1 MKTQAIEM
9 QINASPKVNNGGLFA
24 NLKYDLPAG
33 IAVFLISIP
42 LSLGIALASGAP
54 LFSGLIAG
62 IIGGLIVAPLSGSS
76 LGISAPT
83 AGLAIVVLTAIE
95 KLGFNGFLL
104 ALMVA
109 GVFQIVMGLTRAGVI
124 AYYFPSSVINGM
136 LSGIGVVLFLK
147 QIPHAMGYDRDY
159 EGDTSFFQAD
169 SYSSFS
175 ELAHMLEFSSPT
187 AIMIALISLAILM
200 LWEQPFMKK
209 YRFFQLFQGVLAA
222 ILGAVLINQGLQTF
236 YPELALSGNHL
247 VTIPVLQNPGDLLSQ
262 LHYPDFS
269 QFGNPAI
276 YLAALTLAVV
286 ASLKTLLSLEA
297 VDQMDPDKRVTP
309 ANRELIVQGIGNA
322 CSGLLGGLPL
332 AQVIVRSSIGIQ
344 SGAKTKATGVICGL
358 LLLFAVI
365 LIPTLLNKIP
375 LASLA
380 SVLLLVGYKLIRP
393 KAFKSMYKAGMYHF
407 IPFCVTI
414 LGMVFTDLLIGLII
428 GLITALFSILL
439 ENYKSA
445 FYLNESHIGNKTILR
460 LSEHVSFLN
469 KANIQKTFEQLPN
482 NSEVII
488 DATRS
493 KYIDYDVFEIIEN
506 FKIEAKR
513 KNIKLTIENL
523 RGYGVLAPV
532 ENARAPTYDTQKS
545 LTPAKVLT
553 LLKEG
558 NERFVNNLKSNR
570 NLLEQI
576 NDTRQ
581 GQFPVAIILS
591 CMDSRTSVELIFDQG
606 LGDVFS
612 ARVAGNVIN
621 DDILGSMEYACKLA
635 GSKLIVVLG
644 HSHCGA
650 IRGACEN
657 VELDHLSGL
666 LHKIK
671 PAVDA
676 VHAEESV
683 EITANNNGLVQK
695 VADKNVQLTVEQIK
709 SKSPLLD
716 AMVKSGEIGIVG
728 AMYDIETGKVKF
740 YSEEEYRSCSDS
752 GTVCGEPRVALG
764 VGCFDEDGALAEA

>member
-1 MKTQAIEM
+1 MKTQITEIPM
-9 QINASPKVNNGGLFA
+9 NSSPKTNNGSLFA
-24 NLKYDLPAG
+24 NLRYDLPAG
-33 IAVFLISIP
+33 IAVFLIAIP

-62 IIGGLIVAPLSGSS
+62 IIGGVIVAPLSGSA
-76 LGISAPT
+76 LGISGPT
-83 AGLAIVVLTAIE
+83 AGLAIIVWSAID

-104 ALMVA
+104 ALVVA
-109 GVFQIVMGLTRAGVI
+109 GIFQIIMGLSKAGII

-136 LSGIGVVLFLK
+136 LSGMGFILFLK

-159 EGDTSFFQAD
+159 EGDTSFFQTD

-175 ELAHMLEFSSPT
+175 ELVNMLDFSSPT
-187 AIMIALISLAILM
+187 AMMIALISLAIVI

-209 YRFFQLFQGVLAA
+209 QRFFQLFQGVLIA
-222 ILGAVLINQGLQTF
+222 ILVGTLINQGLQNF
-236 YPELALSGNHL
+236 YPELALAGNHL
-247 VTIPVLQNPGDLLSQ
+247 VMIPVLKNTGDLLSQ

-269 QFGNPAI
+269 QLNNPAV
-276 YLAALTLAVV
+276 YLTALTLAVV
-286 ASLKTLLSLEA
+286 ASLKTLLSVEA
-297 VDQMDPDKRVTP
+297 VDKMDPYKRVTST
-309 ANRELIVQGIGNA
+309 NRELIAQGIGNA
-322 CSGLLGGLPL
+322 CSGLIGGLPL

-344 SGAKTKATGVICGL
+344 SGAKTKATGIIYGL

-365 LIPTLLNKIP
+365 LIPVLINKIP

-380 SVLLLVGYKLIRP
+380 SVLLVVGYKLIRP
-393 KAFKSMYKAGMYHF
+393 KAFKIMYKAGMYHF

-414 LGMVFTDLLIGLII
+414 LGMIFTDLLIGLAM
-428 GLITALFSILL
+428 GLVVAMFSILL
-439 ENYKSA
+439 ENYKSG

-460 LSEHVSFLN
+460 LSEHISFLN
-469 KANIQKTFEQLPN
+469 KANIQQTLERLPDY
-482 NSEVII
+482 SEVVI

-493 KYIDYDVFEIIEN
+493 KYIDYDVYEIIEN
-506 FKIEAKR
+506 FKIEAQR
-513 KNIKLTIENL
+513 KHIKLTIENL
-523 RGYGVLAPV
+523 RGFGVLEPV
-532 ENARAPTYDTQKS
+532 ENARAPTYDAQQA
-545 LTPAKVLT
+545 LTPAKVLA

-581 GQFPVAIILS
+581 GQFPIAIILS

-650 IRGACEN
+650 IKGACAN

-676 VHAEESV
+676 VQTEESV
-683 EITANNNGLVQK
+683 EITANNNQLVQK

-709 SKSPLLD
+709 SQSALLN
-716 AMVKSGEIGIVG
+716 AMLKSGEIAIVG
-728 AMYDIETGKVKF
+728 GMYDIETGQVEF
-740 YSEEEYRSCSDS
+740 YSD
-752 GTVCGEPRVALG
+752 V
-764 VGCFDEDGALAEA
+764 

>member
-1 MKTQAIEM
+1 MKAQALET
-9 QINASPKVNNGGLFA
+9 QINDSPKADNHGLFA
-24 NLKYDLPAG
+24 NLKYDIHAG

-54 LFSGLIAG
+54 LFAGLIAG
-62 IIGGLIVAPLSGSS
+62 IVGGVIVAPLSGSS
-76 LGISAPT
+76 LGISGPS
-83 AGLAIVVLTAIE
+83 AGLAIIVLSAIE

-104 ALMVA
+104 ALVVA
-109 GVFQIVMGLTRAGVI
+109 GVFQIIMGLLKAGVI

-136 LSGIGVVLFLK
+136 LSGIGFVLFLK
-147 QIPHAMGYDRDY
+147 QIPHAIGYDRDY
-159 EGDTSFFQAD
+159 EGDTSFLQPD

-175 ELAHMLEFSSPT
+175 ELMHMFDYSSPT
-187 AIMIALISLAILM
+187 AMLIALISLAILIF
-200 LWEQPFMKK
+200 WEQPFLKK
-209 YRFFQLFQGVLAA
+209 YRFFQLFQGVLIAVIA
-222 ILGAVLINQGLQTF
+222 SVLINQGLQNF

-247 VTIPVLQNPGDLLSQ
+247 VMIPVLKNIGDLLSQ

-276 YLAALTLAVV
+276 YLAALTLAIV

-297 VDQMDPDKRVTP
+297 VDKMDPYKRVTP

-322 CSGLLGGLPL
+322 CSGLLGGLPI
-332 AQVIVRSSIGIQ
+332 AQVIVRSSTNIQ
-344 SGAKTKATGVICGL
+344 SGAVTKVSAILYGL
-358 LLLFAVI
+358 LLLSAVI
-365 LIPTLLNKIP
+365 LMPALLNKIP

-380 SVLLLVGYKLIRP
+380 SVLLLVGYRLIRP
-393 KAFKSMYKAGMYHF
+393 KMFKTMYQAGLYHF

-414 LGMVFTDLLIGLII
+414 VGMVFTDLLIGLAI
-428 GLITALFSILL
+428 GLVTALFSILL

-469 KANIQKTFEQLPN
+469 KANIQQTFEQLPDY
-482 NSEVII
+482 SEVVI

-493 KYIDYDVFEIIEN
+493 KYIDYDVYEIIEN
-506 FKIEAKR
+506 FKIEAQR
-513 KNIKLTIENL
+513 KHIKLTIENL
-523 RGYGVLAPV
+523 RGYGVLGSV
-532 ENARAPTYDTQKS
+532 ENARAPTYDTQKA
-545 LTPAKVLT
+545 LTPDKVLT

-558 NERFVNNLKSNR
+558 NDRFVNNLKSNR

-581 GQFPVAIILS
+581 GQFPIAIILS

-612 ARVAGNVIN
+612 VRVAGNVIN

-650 IRGACEN
+650 IQGACDN

-671 PAVDA
+671 PAVVA
-676 VHAEESV
+676 VQAESSEV
-683 EITANNNGLVQK
+683 MTADNGFVQK
-695 VADKNVQLTVEQIK
+695 VADKNVQLAVEQIRLK
-709 SKSPLLD
+709 STLLD
-716 AMVKSGEIGIVG
+716 AMVKNGEIGIVG
-728 AMYDIETGKVKF
+728 AMYNIETGKVKF
-740 YSEEEYRSCSDS
+740 YKEVNSIRMFNSKLHVLQSNASCLI
-752 GTVCGEPRVALG
+752 E
-764 VGCFDEDGALAEA
+764 

>member
-1 MKTQAIEM
+1 M
-9 QINASPKVNNGGLFA
+9 NNGGLFA

-33 IAVFLISIP
+33 VAVFLITIP

-62 IIGGLIVAPLSGSS
+62 IISGLVVAPLSGSS
-76 LGISAPT
+76 LGISGAT
-83 AGLAIVVLTAIE
+83 AGLAMIVWTAID

-104 ALMVA
+104 SLVIA
-109 GVFQIVMGLTRAGVI
+109 GVFQIIMGLSKAGVI
-124 AYYFPSSVINGM
+124 AYYFPSSVVNGM
-136 LSGIGVVLFLK
+136 LSGMGLILFLK
-147 QIPHAMGYDRDY
+147 QIPHAIGYDRDY
-159 EGDTSFFQAD
+159 EGDTSFIQAD
-169 SYSSFS
+169 NYSSFT

-187 AIMIALISLAILM
+187 AIMIALTSLAILF

-209 YRFFQLFQGVLAA
+209 HRFFQLFQGALIA
-222 ILGAVLINQGLQTF
+222 ILAAVLINEGLQSF

-247 VTIPVLQNPGDLLSQ
+247 VMIPVLNNAGDLLSQ
-262 LHYPDFS
+262 LHFPDFS
-269 QFGNPAI
+269 LLNNPAV
-276 YLAALTLAVV
+276 YLAALAIAVV
-286 ASLKTLLSLEA
+286 ASLKTLLSVEA
-297 VDQMDPDKRVTP
+297 VDKMDPYKRVTP
-309 ANRELIVQGIGNA
+309 TNRELIVQGIGNA
-322 CSGLLGGLPL
+322 CSGLIGGLPM
-332 AQVIVRSSIGIQ
+332 AQVVVRSSIGIQ
-344 SGAKTKATGVICGL
+344 SGARTKATGIICGV

-365 LIPTLLNKIP
+365 FIPTMINKIP

-380 SVLLLVGYKLIRP
+380 SVLLVVGYKLIRP
-393 KAFKSMYKAGMYHF
+393 KVFTTMYKAGMYHF

-414 LGMVFTDLLIGLII
+414 LGMIFTDLLIGLVI
-428 GLITALFSILL
+428 GLIFALFSILL

-445 FYLNESHIGNKTILR
+445 FYFNESHIGNKTILR
-460 LSEHVSFLN
+460 LSEHISFLN
-469 KANIQKTFEQLPN
+469 KANIQQTLEQLPDY
-482 NSEVII
+482 SEVVI

-506 FKIEAKR
+506 FKIEAQR
-513 KNIKLTIENL
+513 KHIKLTIENL
-523 RGYGVLAPV
+523 RGFGVLQPV
-532 ENARAPTYDTQKS
+532 ENARAPTYDTQQS

-576 NDTRQ
+576 NDTRK
-581 GQFPVAIILS
+581 GQFPIAIILS

-650 IRGACEN
+650 VKGACAN

-676 VHAEESV
+676 VQAEESV
-683 EITANNNGLVQK
+683 EISAGNDEIVQK

-716 AMVKSGEIGIVG
+716 AMLQSGEIGIVG
-728 AMYDIETGKVKF
+728 GMYDIETGKVKF
-740 YSEEEYRSCSDS
+740 YAD
-752 GTVCGEPRVALG
+752 V
-764 VGCFDEDGALAEA
+764 

>member
-1 MKTQAIEM
+1 MKPQTTEKPQNSNFDI
-9 QINASPKVNNGGLFA
+9 SNGSLFA

-33 IAVFLISIP
+33 LAVFLIAIP

-76 LGISAPT
+76 LGISGAT
-83 AGLAIVVLTAIE
+83 AGIAVIVWSAID

-104 ALMVA
+104 ALVVA
-109 GVFQIVMGLTRAGVI
+109 GVFQIIMGLSKAGVI

-136 LSGIGVVLFLK
+136 LSGMGFILFLK

-175 ELAHMLEFSSPT
+175 ELGHMLEFSSPT
-187 AIMIALISLAILM
+187 AAVIALISLAILI
-200 LWEQPFMKK
+200 LWEQPFIKEQ
-209 YRFFQLFQGVLAA
+209 RFFQLFQGVLIA
-222 ILGAVLINQGLQTF
+222 ILAGTLINLGLQNF
-236 YPELALSGNHL
+236 YPELALGGNHL
-247 VTIPVLQNPGDLLSQ
+247 VMIPVLNNTGDVLSQ

-269 QFGNPAI
+269 QLNNPAI
-276 YLAALTLAVV
+276 YLTALTLAVV
-286 ASLKTLLSLEA
+286 ASLKTLLSVEA
-297 VDQMDPDKRVTP
+297 VDKMDPYKRVTST
-309 ANRELIVQGIGNA
+309 NRELIAQGIGNA
-322 CSGLLGGLPL
+322 CSGLIGGLPL

-344 SGAKTKATGVICGL
+344 SGAKTKAAAIICGL

-365 LIPTLLNKIP
+365 FIPTIINKIP

-380 SVLLLVGYKLIRP
+380 SVLLVVGYKLIRP
-393 KAFKSMYKAGMYHF
+393 KVFTLMYQAGMYHF

-414 LGMVFTDLLIGLII
+414 LGMIFINLLIGLVI
-428 GLITALFSILL
+428 GLLAALFSILL
-439 ENYKSA
+439 ENYKSG

-460 LSEHVSFLN
+460 LSEHISFLN
-469 KANIQKTFEQLPN
+469 KANIQQILEQLPDY
-482 NSEVII
+482 SEVVI

-493 KYIDYDVFEIIEN
+493 KYIDYDVFEIIES

-513 KNIKLTIENL
+513 KHIKLTIVNL
-523 RGYGVLAPV
+523 RGFGVLDPI
-532 ENARAPTYDTQKS
+532 ENARAPTYDTQQA
-545 LTPAKVLT
+545 LTPAKVLA
-553 LLKEG
+553 LLQEG

-581 GQFPVAIILS
+581 GQFPIAIILS

-650 IRGACEN
+650 VKGACAH

-676 VHAEESV
+676 VQTEESV
-683 EITANNNGLVQK
+683 EITANNDQLVQK
-695 VADKNVQLTVEQIK
+695 VADKNVQLTVGQIK
-709 SKSPLLD
+709 SQSALLD
-716 AMVKSGEIGIVG
+716 AMLKSGEIAIVG
-728 AMYDIETGKVKF
+728 GMYDIETGKVKF
-740 YSEEEYRSCSDS
+740 YTQD
-752 GTVCGEPRVALG
+752 
-764 VGCFDEDGALAEA
+764 

>member
-1 MKTQAIEM
+1 MNSNSEM
-9 QINASPKVNNGGLFA
+9 DNGGLFA

-33 IAVFLISIP
+33 VAVFLITIP

-62 IIGGLIVAPLSGSS
+62 IISGLVIAPLSGSS
-76 LGISAPT
+76 LGISGAT
-83 AGLAIVVLTAIE
+83 AGLAMIVWTAID

-104 ALMVA
+104 ALVIA
-109 GVFQIVMGLTRAGVI
+109 GVFQIIMGLSKAGVI
-124 AYYFPSSVINGM
+124 AYYFPSSVVNGM
-136 LSGIGVVLFLK
+136 LSGMGLILFLK
-147 QIPHAMGYDRDY
+147 QIPHAIGYDRDY
-159 EGDTSFFQAD
+159 EGDTSFIQAD
-169 SYSSFS
+169 NYSSFT

-187 AIMIALISLAILM
+187 AIMIALTSLAILF

-209 YRFFQLFQGVLAA
+209 HRFFQLFQGALIA
-222 ILGAVLINQGLQTF
+222 ILAAVLINEGLQSF

-247 VTIPVLQNPGDLLSQ
+247 VMIPVLNNAGDLLSQ
-262 LHYPDFS
+262 LHFPDFS
-269 QFGNPAI
+269 LLNNPAV
-276 YLAALTLAVV
+276 YLAALAIAVV
-286 ASLKTLLSLEA
+286 ASLKTLLSVEA
-297 VDQMDPDKRVTP
+297 VDKMDPYKRVTP
-309 ANRELIVQGIGNA
+309 TNRELIVQGIGNA
-322 CSGLLGGLPL
+322 CSGLIGGLPM
-332 AQVIVRSSIGIQ
+332 AQVVVRSSIGIQ
-344 SGAKTKATGVICGL
+344 SGARTKATGIICGL

-365 LIPTLLNKIP
+365 FIPTMINKIP

-380 SVLLLVGYKLIRP
+380 SVLLVVGYKLIRP
-393 KAFKSMYKAGMYHF
+393 KVFTTMYKAGMYHF

-414 LGMVFTDLLIGLII
+414 LGMIFTDLLIGLVI
-428 GLITALFSILL
+428 GLISALFSILL

-445 FYLNESHIGNKTILR
+445 FYFNESHIGNKTILR
-460 LSEHVSFLN
+460 LSEHISFLN
-469 KANIQKTFEQLPN
+469 KANIQQTLEQLPDH
-482 NSEVII
+482 SEVVI

-506 FKIEAKR
+506 FKIEAQR
-513 KNIKLTIENL
+513 KHIKLTIENL
-523 RGYGVLAPV
+523 RGFGVLKPV
-532 ENARAPTYDTQKS
+532 ENARAPTYDTQQS
-545 LTPAKVLT
+545 LTPAKVLE

-576 NDTRQ
+576 NDTRK
-581 GQFPVAIILS
+581 GQFPIAIILS

-650 IRGACEN
+650 VKGACAN
-657 VELDHLSGL
+657 VELNHLSGL

-676 VHAEESV
+676 VQAEESA
-683 EITANNNGLVQK
+683 EISAGNHEHVQK

-716 AMVKSGEIGIVG
+716 AMLQSGEIGIVG
-728 AMYDIETGKVKF
+728 GMYDIETGKVKF
-740 YSEEEYRSCSDS
+740 YSD
-752 GTVCGEPRVALG
+752 V
-764 VGCFDEDGALAEA
+764 

>member
-1 MKTQAIEM
+1 MKMQATEIQM
-9 QINASPKVNNGGLFA
+9 NSSPKVNNSLLA

-33 IAVFLISIP
+33 IAVFLIAIP

-62 IIGGLIVAPLSGSS
+62 IISGIIVAPLSGSS
-76 LGISAPT
+76 LGISGAT
-83 AGLAIVVLTAIE
+83 AGIAVIVWSAID

-104 ALMVA
+104 ALAVA
-109 GVFQIVMGLTRAGVI
+109 GVFQIIMGLSKAGVI

-136 LSGIGVVLFLK
+136 LSGMGFILFLK

-159 EGDTSFFQAD
+159 EGDTSFFQSD

-175 ELAHMLEFSSPT
+175 ELTHMLEFSSPT
-187 AIMIALISLAILM
+187 AVMIALISLAILV
-200 LWEQPFMKK
+200 LWEQPFMKE
-209 YRFFQLFQGVLAA
+209 YRFFQLFQGVLIA
-222 ILGAVLINQGLQTF
+222 ILAGTLINQGLQNF
-236 YPELALSGNHL
+236 YPELALGGNHL
-247 VTIPVLQNPGDLLSQ
+247 VMIPVLKNTGDLLSQ

-269 QFGNPAI
+269 LFNNPSV
-276 YLAALTLAVV
+276 YLTALTLAVV
-286 ASLKTLLSLEA
+286 ASLKTLLSVEA
-297 VDQMDPDKRVTP
+297 VDKMDPYKRVTST
-309 ANRELIVQGIGNA
+309 NRELIVQGVGNI

-344 SGAKTKATGVICGL
+344 SGAKTKATGIICGL

-365 LIPTLLNKIP
+365 FIPTLINKIP

-380 SVLLLVGYKLIRP
+380 SVLLVVGYKLIRP
-393 KAFKSMYKAGMYHF
+393 KSFADMYKAGLYHF

-414 LGMVFTDLLIGLII
+414 LGMIFTDLLFGLGIGLVI
-428 GLITALFSILL
+428 ALFSILL
-439 ENYKSA
+439 ENYKSG
-445 FYLNESHIGNKTILR
+445 FYFNESHVGNKTILR
-460 LSEHVSFLN
+460 LSEHISFLN
-469 KANIQKTFEQLPN
+469 KANIQQTLEQLPDY
-482 NSEVII
+482 SEVVI

-506 FKIEAKR
+506 FKIEAQR
-513 KNIKLTIENL
+513 KHIKLTIENL
-523 RGYGVLAPV
+523 RGFGVLKPV
-532 ENARAPTYDTQKS
+532 ENARAPTYDTQQL
-545 LTPAKVLT
+545 LTPAKVLS

-581 GQFPVAIILS
+581 GQFPIAIILS

-650 IRGACEN
+650 IKGACAN

-671 PAVDA
+671 PAVEA

-683 EITANNNGLVQK
+683 GITDSNDELVQK
-695 VADKNVQLTVEQIK
+695 VADKNVQLTVEQIR
-709 SKSPLLD
+709 SKSHLLD
-716 AMVKSGEIGIVG
+716 AMLKSGEIGIVG
-728 AMYDIETGKVKF
+728 GMYDIETGIVRF
-740 YSEEEYRSCSDS
+740 YSDI
-752 GTVCGEPRVALG
+752 
-764 VGCFDEDGALAEA
+764 

>member
-1 MKTQAIEM
+1 MIKETQK
-9 QINASPKVNNGGLFA
+9 NDGPKVDNHGLFA
-24 NLKYDLPAG
+24 NLKYDIHAG

-54 LFSGLIAG
+54 LFAGLIAG
-62 IIGGLIVAPLSGSS
+62 IISGIVVAPLSGSA
-76 LGISAPT
+76 LGISGPT
-83 AGLAIVVLTAIE
+83 AGLAIIVLSAIE

-104 ALMVA
+104 ALVVA
-109 GVFQIVMGLTRAGVI
+109 GIFQIIMGLLKAGVI

-136 LSGIGVVLFLK
+136 LTGMGVVLFLK
-147 QIPHAMGYDRDY
+147 QIPHAIGYDRDY
-159 EGDTSFFQAD
+159 EGDTSFLQPD

-175 ELAHMLEFSSPT
+175 ELVHMFEYSSPT
-187 AIMIALISLAILM
+187 AMLVAIVSLAILI
-200 LWEQPFMKK
+200 LWEQPFLKK
-209 YRFFQLFQGVLAA
+209 YRFFQLFQGVL
-222 ILGAVLINQGLQTF
+222 IAVMAGVFINQGLQNF

-247 VTIPVLQNPGDLLSQ
+247 VMIPVLKTTGDLLSQ
-262 LHYPDFS
+262 LHYPDLS
-269 QFGNPAI
+269 QVGNPAI
-276 YLAALTLAVV
+276 YLTALTLAVV

-297 VDQMDPDKRVTP
+297 VDKMDPYKRVTP

-322 CSGLLGGLPL
+322 CSGLIGGLPM
-332 AQVIVRSSIGIQ
+332 AQVIVRSSTNIQ
-344 SGAKTKATGVICGL
+344 SGAVTKASAIVCGL
-358 LLLFAVI
+358 LLLSAVM
-365 LIPTLLNKIP
+365 LMPALLNKIP

-380 SVLLLVGYKLIRP
+380 SVLLLVGYRLIRP
-393 KAFKSMYKAGMYHF
+393 EMFKTMYKAGLYHF

-414 LGMVFTDLLIGLII
+414 VGMVFTDLLIGLAI
-428 GLITALFSILL
+428 GLVTALFSILL

-445 FYLNESHIGNKTILR
+445 FYLSESHIGNKTILR

-469 KANIQKTFEQLPN
+469 KANIQQTFERLPDY
-482 NSEVII
+482 SEVVI

-506 FKIEAKR
+506 FKIEARR
-513 KNIKLTIENL
+513 KHIKLTIENL
-523 RGYGVLAPV
+523 RGYGVLGPV
-532 ENARAPTYDTQKS
+532 ENARAPTYDTQKA
-545 LTPAKVLT
+545 LTPDDVLT

-558 NERFVNNLKSNR
+558 NDRFVNNLKSNR

-581 GQFPVAIILS
+581 GQFPIAIILS

-612 ARVAGNVIN
+612 ARVAGNIVN

-650 IRGACEN
+650 IKGACAN

-671 PAVDA
+671 PAVLA
-676 VHAEESV
+676 VQAESSEQM
-683 EITANNNGLVQK
+683 TADDGFVQK
-695 VADKNVQLTVEQIK
+695 VADKNVQLTVEQIRR
-709 SKSPLLD
+709 KSPLLD
-716 AMVKSGEIGIVG
+716 AMVSSGEIGIVG

-740 YSEEEYRSCSDS
+740 YNKVNSIRMFNSK
-752 GTVCGEPRVALG
+752 PHALQSNAP
-764 VGCFDEDGALAEA
+764 CLIE

>member
-1 MKTQAIEM
+1 MNSNSEM
-9 QINASPKVNNGGLFA
+9 NNGGLFA

-33 IAVFLISIP
+33 VAVFLITIP

-62 IIGGLIVAPLSGSS
+62 IISGLVVAPLSGSS
-76 LGISAPT
+76 LGISGAT
-83 AGLAIVVLTAIE
+83 AGLAMIVWTAID

-104 ALMVA
+104 SLVIA
-109 GVFQIVMGLTRAGVI
+109 GVFQIIMGLSKAGVI
-124 AYYFPSSVINGM
+124 AYYFPSSVVNGM
-136 LSGIGVVLFLK
+136 LSGMGLILFLK
-147 QIPHAMGYDRDY
+147 QIPHAIGYDRDY
-159 EGDTSFFQAD
+159 EGDTSFIQAD
-169 SYSSFS
+169 NYSSFT

-187 AIMIALISLAILM
+187 AIMIALTSLAILF

-209 YRFFQLFQGVLAA
+209 HRFFQLFQGALIA
-222 ILGAVLINQGLQTF
+222 ILAAVLINEGLQSF

-247 VTIPVLQNPGDLLSQ
+247 VMIPVLNNAGDLLSQ
-262 LHYPDFS
+262 LHFPDFS
-269 QFGNPAI
+269 LLNNPAV
-276 YLAALTLAVV
+276 YLAALAIAVV
-286 ASLKTLLSLEA
+286 ASLKTLLSVEA
-297 VDQMDPDKRVTP
+297 VDKMDPYKRVTP
-309 ANRELIVQGIGNA
+309 TNRELIVQGIGNA
-322 CSGLLGGLPL
+322 CSGLIGGLPM
-332 AQVIVRSSIGIQ
+332 AQVVVRSSIGIQ
-344 SGAKTKATGVICGL
+344 SGARTKATGIICGV

-365 LIPTLLNKIP
+365 FIPTMINKIP

-380 SVLLLVGYKLIRP
+380 SVLLVVGYKLIRP
-393 KAFKSMYKAGMYHF
+393 KVFSTMYKAGMYHF

-414 LGMVFTDLLIGLII
+414 LGMIFTDLLIGLVI
-428 GLITALFSILL
+428 GLIFALFSILL

-445 FYLNESHIGNKTILR
+445 FYFNESHIGNKTILR
-460 LSEHVSFLN
+460 LSEHISFLN
-469 KANIQKTFEQLPN
+469 KANIQQTLEQLPDY
-482 NSEVII
+482 SEVVI

-506 FKIEAKR
+506 FKIEAQR
-513 KNIKLTIENL
+513 KHIKLTIENL
-523 RGYGVLAPV
+523 RGFGVLQPV
-532 ENARAPTYDTQKS
+532 ENARAPTYDTQQS
-545 LTPAKVLT
+545 LTPAKVLA

-576 NDTRQ
+576 NDTRK
-581 GQFPVAIILS
+581 GQFPIAIILS

-650 IRGACEN
+650 VKGACAN

-676 VHAEESV
+676 VQAEESV
-683 EITANNNGLVQK
+683 EISAGNDEIVQK

-716 AMVKSGEIGIVG
+716 AMLQSGEIGIVG
-728 AMYDIETGKVKF
+728 GMYDIETGKVKF
-740 YSEEEYRSCSDS
+740 YAD
-752 GTVCGEPRVALG
+752 V
-764 VGCFDEDGALAEA
+764 